1 MNTEIADWM
10 TAETFHPR
18 LTITSGATE
27 AVVEALRH
35 ELEAEHFTVQEAT
48 SEHTR
53 LRHHDWLAIASG
65 MWARTEVVI
74 SPSDDS
80 VLVEVTRGAEHRSA
94 RNKGHRA
101 LNAAVASLRA
111 RGTHLAVGE
120 WHKAP

>member
-1 MNTEIADWM
+1 MSTEIADWM

-18 LTITSGATE
+18 LSITSDAAETVV
-27 AVVEALRH
+27 AVLRQ
-35 ELEAEHFTVQEAT
+35 EFEAEHFTVQEAT
-48 SEHTR
+48 PGRTR

-65 MWARTEVVI
+65 MWARTEVELTA
-74 SPSDDS
+74 SGDA

-101 LNAAVASLRA
+101 LNAAVTSLRND
-111 RGTHLAVGE
+111 GIDLAVGE